1 MDPERWRRLE
11 EVFQAALDC
20 EPRQRAALVDEAAG
34 GDRLLRQEVLSL
46 LAAHD
51 RETFTSA
58 PAFEDAMRVLE
69 ATSPSAG
76 WRIGP
81 YEVVQEIG
89 RGGMGRV
96 YLAARADETFDKL
109 VAIKVIPRGLD
120 SDEAIHRFRS
130 ERQILATLEH
140 PNITRLL
147 DGGTTDDGLPYIVM
161 ELVDG
166 QPIDEYC
173 QARDLSILER
183 LQLFQQV
190 CAAVRY
196 AHQNLV
202 IHRDIKP
209 RNVLVTE
216 DGVPRLLDFGIAK
229 LLDPTTAPSPGTVA
243 ALRPL
248 TPDFASPEQVRGEPM
263 TTASDVYSLG
273 VLLYVLLTGR
283 RPYRGPMSSPA
294 EIEQAICEE
303 EPEKPSVSVPDDSP
317 HVKFRRRLEGDLDTI
332 VLMALRKE
340 PQRRYA
346 SVDQLSNDIG
356 RHLANLP
363 VVARRDTRRYRTAK
377 FVRRNKIAVAAAG
390 VVFVAVAGGVAAT
403 IWQSRV
409 VARERDIARLEQA
422 KAKRINAFLQEMIG
436 YSGQTVPGSPTR
448 AKGHDATVADMLDD
462 AAQRVETELAD
473 QPEVKA
479 EMLDTIGSTYSVLA
493 KYDASAR
500 FLREAY
506 ALDLK
511 LYGPDGRA
519 TASVMYQ
526 LANLSYLTGDY
537 TSAESWIR
545 KALPIYRK
553 EGTRPDFELWRLSGM
568 LSDAAFIMRARGH
581 LDEAEALWLESLSYG
596 SRLDPK
602 HRAVLVSDKTFLAQ
616 LYMDRGDVERAE
628 SLAVDA
634 VQDLRAQG
642 APFGLAQALIDLGN
656 IRRAQH
662 RYAEAESLI
671 EEGTA
676 RYARAQG
683 EEHPNVAYGLMSLA
697 TVHSAEEQYDRAER
711 EARRALAITEQAST
725 SAVRQAAIVG
735 VLGRILTRTGR
746 TAEAEPLLRQTLA
759 TVEQKLPPHS
769 NATASAL
776 GALGE
781 CLAAEHRYG
790 EAEPLLKESYAILRQ
805 LHVPQSPALE
815 EARQR
820 LLQVSAHAHQQ

>member
-746 TAEAEPLLRQTLA
+746 AAEAEPLLRQTLA